1 MKKGFNSY
9 IIAWAILLVMF
20 NVIVFA
26 IPAETA
32 GMKKFGGAFWSG
44 YALIMLTFVGQLFCA
59 NLAFKAENKERLF
72 LNLPLITI
80 SYSTLIASIV
90 IGSICMA
97 VPDMPNWL
105 GVIVSALL
113 LGFNAI
119 AIVKAIAAAEIVA
132 GVESRVK
139 AKTQF
144 IRMITVD
151 AETLFDDTK
160 NEELKAMAKEVYEK
174 LRYSDPMSVAE
185 LVEIE
190 DKIEK
195 QFAEFANAVKSED
208 TELAKTYYDELLSQ
222 INIRNK
228 KCKLLK

>member
-1 MKKGFNSY
+1 MKKGFNLY

-26 IPAETA
+26 VPAGTA
-32 GMKKFGGAFWSG
+32 EMTKFGGAFWSG
-44 YALIMLTFVGQLFCA
+44 YVLIMLTFVGQLICA
-59 NLAFKAENKERLF
+59 GLAFKAENKERLF

-80 SYSTLIASIV
+80 SYSALIAAIV
-90 IGSICMA
+90 IGTVYMA

-105 GVIVSALL
+105 GVIVSVLL

-119 AIVKAIAAAEIVA
+119 AIVKATAAAEIVA

-151 AETLFDDTK
+151 AETLFNDTK

-208 TELAKTYYDELLSQ
+208 TELAKTYYDELLLQ

>member
-26 IPAETA
+26 VPAGNAEMT
-32 GMKKFGGAFWSG
+32 KFGGAFWSG
-44 YALIMLTFVGQLFCA
+44 YILIMLTFVGQLFCA
-59 NLAFKAENKERLF
+59 NLAFRAENKERLF

-97 VPDMPNWL
+97 VPDMPNWA
-105 GVIVSALL
+105 GAVVAVLL

-119 AIVKAIAAAEIVA
+119 SIVKANAAAEIVQNV
-132 GVESRVK
+132 GEKVK

-144 IRMITVD
+144 IS
-151 AETLFDDTK
+151 ALLFST
-160 NEELKAMAKEVYEK
+160 N
-174 LRYSDPMSVAE
+174 
-185 LVEIE
+185 
-190 DKIEK
+190 
-195 QFAEFANAVKSED
+195 
-208 TELAKTYYDELLSQ
+208 LSADNFLQ
-222 INIRNK
+222 INRISA
-228 KCKLLK
+228 